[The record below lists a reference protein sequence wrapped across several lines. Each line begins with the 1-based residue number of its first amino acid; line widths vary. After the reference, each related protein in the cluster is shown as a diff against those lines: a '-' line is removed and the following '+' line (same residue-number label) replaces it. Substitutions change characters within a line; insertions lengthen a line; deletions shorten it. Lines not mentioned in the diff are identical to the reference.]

1 MMLIF
6 FFGVDLFF
14 KIFLSSTKLV
24 HTSHLVVNSLENCL
38 TCLHL
43 LFSLV
48 DQLIRVRGFSLIDS
62 FHTFLFQTLRTGQE
76 RSCY

>member
-6 FFGVDLFF
+6 FFDLFL
-14 KIFLSSTKLV
+14 KIFLSRTKLV
-24 HTSHLVVNSLENCL
+24 HISHLVVNSLEDCL
-38 TCLHL
+38 TCLPL
-43 LFSLV
+43 LLSQV

-62 FHTFLFQTLRTGQE
+62 FYTFLFQTLGTGQE